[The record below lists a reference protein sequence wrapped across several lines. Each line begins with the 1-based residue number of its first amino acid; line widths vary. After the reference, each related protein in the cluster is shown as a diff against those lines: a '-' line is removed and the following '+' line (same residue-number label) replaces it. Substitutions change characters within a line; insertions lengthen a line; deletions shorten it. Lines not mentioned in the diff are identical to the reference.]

1 MPIMDTFNVIMDTF
15 TLAQGWAKM
24 CYTGKQ
30 PWNDS
35 LEVINQQGFQ
45 SRGLSEGFW
54 GNELTISPKYEV
66 LSKRSWWFSFGVPGG
81 ERNLQKGTLVQDLAR
96 KRDHKRNHHKGEGM
110 VGCKIMN
117 SWINSRSTVASSYA
131 QSNNYTFE
139 EEILIMTSIQPWLW
153 AAIRKFQSSAVISEI
168 WLGAEDQR
176 GRGLPQLSNM
186 YLLALIHSTV

>member
-1 MPIMDTFNVIMDTF
+1 LKAIDSNMPIMDTFNVIMDTF

-81 ERNLQKGTLVQDLAR
+81 GEICKKAPWFKILPGSVITKGTIT
-96 KRDHKRNHHKGEGM
+96 K
-110 VGCKIMN
+110 
-117 SWINSRSTVASSYA
+117 
-131 QSNNYTFE
+131 
-139 EEILIMTSIQPWLW
+139 
-153 AAIRKFQSSAVISEI
+153 
-168 WLGAEDQR
+168 
-176 GRGLPQLSNM
+176 GRGW
-186 YLLALIHSTV
+186 